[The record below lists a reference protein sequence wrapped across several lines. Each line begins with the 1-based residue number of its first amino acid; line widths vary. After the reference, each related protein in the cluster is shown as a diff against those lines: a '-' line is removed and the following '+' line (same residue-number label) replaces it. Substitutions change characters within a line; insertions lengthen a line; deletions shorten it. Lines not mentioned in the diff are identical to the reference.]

1 MKAHPSYC
9 HMSLVELMDR
19 GYLKHIIS

>member
-9 HMSLVELMDR
+9 HISLVELMDR